1 MKLIDI
7 IKEEVLR
14 SIPIS
19 LRRRMDIQSMD
30 NSFYNSLDETSDDF
44 INPDKLLYNC
54 NLFVF
59 KKFVIDDMLVNI
71 SEEMEGGRQS
81 IFGDYDEE
89 GDNDDLYHDMIR
101 KPLMDYY
108 RTKLDKRYIE
118 LREHLK
124 YITS

>member
-1 MKLIDI
+1 MKLINI

-14 SIPIS
+14 SIPLN

-30 NSFYNSLDETSDDF
+30 NSFYNSLDVTSDDF
-44 INPDKLLYNC
+44 INPGSLLWNC
-54 NLFVF
+54 SLFVF
-59 KKFVIDDMLVNI
+59 KKFVIDDMLLNI
-71 SEEMEGGRQS
+71 SEEMGDGRRS
-81 IFGDYDEE
+81 IFGDYDE
-89 GDNDDLYHDMIR
+89 GDNDESYHNMVR

>member
-1 MKLIDI
+1 MKLINI
-7 IKEEVLR
+7 IKEAVLR
-14 SIPIS
+14 NVPIT
-19 LRRRMDIQSMD
+19 LRRRLDIQSMD
-30 NSFYNSLDETSDDF
+30 NAFYNSLDETSDSF
-44 INPDKLLYNC
+44 INPDSLLYNC

-71 SEEMEGGRQS
+71 SEEMDNGRQV

-89 GDNDDLYHDMIR
+89 GDDDLYHDMIR

-108 RTKLDKRYIE
+108 GEKLDKRYDE

-124 YITS
+124 YVTS

>member
-14 SIPIS
+14 SIPLN

-30 NSFYNSLDETSDDF
+30 NSFYNSLDDTSDSF
-44 INPDKLLYNC
+44 INPNNLLYNC
-54 NLFVF
+54 SLFVF

-81 IFGDYDEE
+81 IFGDYDDEE
-89 GDNDDLYHDMIR
+89 GANDDLYHDMIR

-118 LREHLK
+118 LRSEIGK
-124 YITS
+124 

>member
-14 SIPIS
+14 SIPLN

-30 NSFYNSLDETSDDF
+30 NSFYNSLDVTSDDF
-44 INPDKLLYNC
+44 INPGSLLWNC
-54 NLFVF
+54 SLFVF

-71 SEEMEGGRQS
+71 SEEMEDGRRS
-81 IFGDYDEE
+81 IFGDYDE
-89 GDNDDLYHDMIR
+89 GDNDDFYHDMVR

-124 YITS
+124 YITY

>member
-14 SIPIS
+14 SIPLN
-19 LRRRMDIQSMD
+19 LRRRIDIHSMD

-54 NLFVF
+54 SLFVF
-59 KKFVIDDMLVNI
+59 KKFVIDNMLVYI

-81 IFGDYDEE
+81 IFGDYVEE
-89 GDNDDLYHDMIR
+89 AENDDLYHDMIR

-118 LREHLK
+118 LRSEIGK
-124 YITS
+124 

>member
-14 SIPIS
+14 SIPLN

-30 NSFYNSLDETSDDF
+30 NKFYDSLESTSNSF
-44 INPDKLLYNC
+44 INPNSMLYNC
-54 NLFVF
+54 SLFAF
-59 KKFVIDDMLVNI
+59 KKFVIDEMLVNI
-71 SEEMEGGRQS
+71 SDDMEDGRQS

-89 GDNDDLYHDMIR
+89 GDNDESYHNMIR

-108 RTKLDKRYIE
+108 VTKLDKRYIE
-118 LREHLK
+118 LRSE
-124 YITS
+124 IGE

>member
-1 MKLIDI
+1 MKLINI

-14 SIPIS
+14 NLPIT
-19 LRRRMDIQSMD
+19 LRRRLDIQSMD

-44 INPDKLLYNC
+44 INPNSLLYNC
-54 NLFVF
+54 SKFVF

-71 SEEMEGGRQS
+71 SEEMDNGRQI

-108 RTKLDKRYIE
+108 DEKLDKRYNE

-124 YITS
+124 YVTS

>member
-19 LRRRMDIQSMD
+19 LRRRIDIHSMD

-54 NLFVF
+54 SLFAF
-59 KKFVIDDMLVNI
+59 KKFVIDNMLVYI

-81 IFGDYDEE
+81 IFGDYVEE
-89 GDNDDLYHDMIR
+89 AENDDLYHDMIR

-118 LREHLK
+118 LRSEIGK
-124 YITS
+124 

>member
-14 SIPIS
+14 SIPIN

-30 NSFYNSLDETSDDF
+30 NEFYNSLDSTSNDF
-44 INPDKLLYNC
+44 INPNSILYNC
-54 NLFVF
+54 SLFAF
-59 KKFVIDDMLVNI
+59 KKIVIDEMLVNMSDGI
-71 SEEMEGGRQS
+71 EGGRQS

-89 GDNDDLYHDMIR
+89 GENDELYHDMIR

-108 RTKLDKRYIE
+108 VTKLDKRYIE
-118 LREHLK
+118 LRSEIGK
-124 YITS
+124 